1 MTASGRFTAEEQL
14 QALQRIA
21 AKLRGRGL
29 EVLALGSAAVALRT
43 GQRGS
48 VTKDLDLH
56 AFPVKDILAFQDAIE
71 GAVEALD
78 GHMQWEADGSSI
90 TAHVP
95 IGGREIPV
103 EFVLG
108 REDFIE
114 PEVLED
120 AVGDAEKRE
129 GLLVPSWEH
138 IVAMK
143 AEAWFDRTG
152 QEKRKYL
159 EDLRSIGDWMAEHGQ
174 GIRRVEVRRVVEMR
188 PDRKHREMLLTIE
201 RIFARVLE

>member
-1 MTASGRFTAEEQL
+1 MSASGRFTAEEQL
-14 QALQRIA
+14 KALQRIA
-21 AKLRGRGL
+21 AELRATEL
-29 EVLALGSAAVALRT
+29 DVLALGSAAVVLRT
-43 GQRGS
+43 SQRGT

-56 AFPVKDILAFQDAIE
+56 AFPVQDILAFEDAIE
-71 GAVEALD
+71 GTVKALG
-78 GHMQWEADGSSI
+78 GHMHWEADGASI

-95 IGGREIPV
+95 IGGRDIPV

-120 AVGDAEKRE
+120 AVEHAEDRE

-159 EDLRSIGDWMAEHGQ
+159 EDLRDIGDWMAEHDHS
-174 GIRRVEVRRVVEMR
+174 IRRAEVRRVVQMR
-188 PDRKHREMLLTIE
+188 PDRKHRDMLLTIE
-201 RIFARVLE
+201 RIFAQVLK